1 MKNLK
6 LILGLFLLVT
16 VFYSC
21 SKDDSVE
28 TYIGYEYFPT
38 NVGHWIEYDVDSIV
52 KDDFFGHSD
61 TFQFQI
67 REEIDSIF
75 IDNSGAPTQ
84 RLERYKRLTASDPWT
99 IYRVWTSNINSTTA
113 QKVEDNFRYVKLV
126 FPVSL
131 FTNWDG
137 NTFNTKDR
145 ADYEYSEVHQPISI
159 NGVNFDSSLTVI
171 QALDTNNL
179 LSDVIE
185 IEQYATNVGMIYKEQ
200 LYIEYDFVVD
210 TPLNVSIYK
219 EKIRSY
225 GN

>member
-1 MKNLK
+1 MKTLK
-6 LILGLFLLVT
+6 TILGLFLLLT
-16 VFYSC
+16 IIYSC
-21 SKDDSVE
+21 SKDDPVE

-38 NVGHWIEYDVDSIV
+38 NVGHWIEYDVDSII
-52 KDDFFGHSD
+52 KDDFNGRSD

-84 RLERYKRLTASDPWT
+84 RLERYKRQTATDPWT
-99 IYRVWTSNINSTTA
+99 IYRVWTSTINSTNA
-113 QKVEDNFRYVKLV
+113 QKTEDNYRYIKLV

-131 FTNWDG
+131 YANWDG
-137 NTFNTKDR
+137 NAFNTKNE
-145 ADYEYSEVHQPISI
+145 AEYEYSEVHQLI
-159 NGVNFDSSLTVI
+159 NVNGLNFDSSLTVI
-171 QALDTNNL
+171 QALDTTNL